1 MSIDEQISAFAAQL
15 DRWFVDYAAELLQ
28 PDDEAAEIKRLAEGL
43 SLLKRFDDLKN
54 QELAALATLLNPAD
68 VVSESERFKALLC
81 GFERAARLR
90 ALSREMADLDGVKQ
104 IDHIMDNIVVALAAI
119 GPGRTLLVPLLE
131 HDNAPIRVFAGRY
144 LIDLMPDRVIP
155 ILEKIDKEGDGSS
168 DGFSA
173 FLVLQAWEVGRR
185 GRFNAIEGRVAR
197 G

>member
-15 DRWFVDYAAELLQ
+15 DRWFFDYAAELLQ
-28 PDDEAAEIKRLAEGL
+28 PDDEAAEIKRLVEGL
-43 SLLKRFDDLKN
+43 GLLKRFDELKN
-54 QELAALATLLNPAD
+54 QELAALAALLNPAD
-68 VVSESERFKALLC
+68 VVSESERIKALLC
-81 GFERAARLR
+81 GFERAARLQ

-104 IDHIMDNIVVALAAI
+104 FDHIMDNIVVALAAI

-168 DGFSA
+168 DGFGA
-173 FLVLQAWEVGRR
+173 FLVLQAWEVERR